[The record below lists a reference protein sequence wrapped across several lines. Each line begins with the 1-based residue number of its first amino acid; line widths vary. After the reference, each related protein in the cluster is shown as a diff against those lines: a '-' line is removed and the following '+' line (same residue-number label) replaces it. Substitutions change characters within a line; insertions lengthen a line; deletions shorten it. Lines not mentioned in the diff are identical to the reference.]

1 MVIQVT
7 TYSLSCGSHVKKLD
21 SLVLLVWIKFHY
33 YLSDK

>member
-7 TYSLSCGSHVKKLD
+7 TYYLSCGSHVEKLD
-21 SLVLLVWIKFHY
+21 TLVLLVWIKFHH